1 MFFNAQLQ
9 PNGEGGFVVT
19 FDSVPE
25 AITEGATREEA
36 LASAA
41 DALELALLGY
51 AKDGLPLP
59 VADVTRGANAVF
71 VGAPVAAKLVFYEA
85 FRNSGMSKSAL
96 ARKLGK
102 DEAEVR
108 RMLDP
113 HHATKLGPLDEALRG
128 LGKRF
133 SLVVEDA

>member
-85 FRNSGMSKSAL
+85 FRNSGMSKFAP
-96 ARKLGK
+96 ARKLGMPGK
-102 DEAEVR
+102 SKPR
-108 RMLDP
+108 PSGRTP
-113 HHATKLGPLDEALRG
+113 PGTRTTRSATSGPT
-128 LGKRF
+128 K
-133 SLVVEDA
+133 